1 MYLRGIFKSPGNK
14 NSFQLIVNIL
24 YLTFYFEPDLCA
36 GSFRNTTLVKS
47 LAKEISENGQ
57 IDVMTTI
64 PNRYRTY
71 KEEAPTFE
79 NKGNIKIRRII
90 IPRHKSGFLDQI
102 YSFGTF
108 FKEVKKITKNKKYD
122 LVFASSS
129 RLFTAYLAYR
139 VAKKNNTPLY
149 LDIRDIF
156 VDTIEDVLK
165 NPFIKAILIPLIK
178 IIERKTFDYATH
190 INLISNGFY
199 AYFQNFKCKSYSF
212 YSNGIDDEFL
222 S

>member
-1 MYLRGIFKSPGNK
+1 M
-14 NSFQLIVNIL
+14 NIL

-47 LAKEISENGQ
+47 LAEEISKKDQ
-57 IDVMTTI
+57 IDVITTM
-64 PNRYRTY
+64 PNRYQTY
-71 KEEAPTFE
+71 KQDAPAFE
-79 NKGNIKIRRII
+79 NRGNIKIHRII
-90 IPRHKSGFLDQI
+90 IPQHKSGFLDQI

-108 FKEVKKITKNKKYD
+108 FNEVKKITKNEKYN

-129 RLFTAYLAYR
+129 RLFTAYLGYR
-139 VAKKNNTPLY
+139 VAKKNKTPLY

-165 NPFIKAILIPLIK
+165 NPFIKAILIPSIK
-178 IIERKTFDYATH
+178 IIERKTFNYASH
-190 INLISNGFY
+190 INLISNGFSS
-199 AYFQNFKCKSYSF
+199 YFKKFKCKSYSF
-212 YSNGIDDEFL
+212 YTNGIDDEFL